1 MTAMT
6 RAGTANDPTRTEEMK
21 VRALCEGRIA
31 ATDHAST
38 GRVRI
43 SPTRPEV
50 MRSQE

>member
-31 ATDHAST
+31 ATDTPVPAGS
-38 GRVRI
+38 GSARRD
-43 SPTRPEV
+43 RK
-50 MRSQE
+50 